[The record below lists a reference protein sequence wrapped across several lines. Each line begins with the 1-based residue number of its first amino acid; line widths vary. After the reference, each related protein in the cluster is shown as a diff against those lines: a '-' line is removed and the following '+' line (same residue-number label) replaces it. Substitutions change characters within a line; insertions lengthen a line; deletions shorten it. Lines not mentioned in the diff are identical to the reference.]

1 MQKYPFY
8 SALSLANDLFGVE
21 MSENQFETWGIV
33 AYQKIGNKES
43 LLKKVTLPVQKDNGK
58 FFIVKPCDL
67 SAVEMITIDMEDA
80 QFTSSIVD
88 RPGVYTQPVE
98 EFIENSKIDTHGLYM
113 SGKMIH
119 YTEIG
124 DRIYFNE
131 PYNRVNILYKSYVYD
146 SDNLPTLTQNE
157 MTAVAT
163 YCAYCHFYKIGLMTK
178 DSSTLQM
185 AQMLKKDW
193 TKACVDAR
201 QPEYMSQNEGQEIL
215 DAISSYDRH
224 LYNKTQKIVR

>member
-8 SALSLANDLFGVE
+8 SALSLTSDLFGVE

-58 FFIVKPCDL
+58 FYVTKPCDF
-67 SAVEMITIDMEDA
+67 SAVEMITISMEDA
-80 QFTSSIVD
+80 QFTSSVID
-88 RPGVYTQPVE
+88 YPGVYTQPIE
-98 EFIENSKIDTHGLYM
+98 EFIEGAKYDQHSLYM

-119 YTEIG
+119 YTESG
-124 DRIYFNE
+124 NKIYFNE
-131 PYNRVNILYKSYVYD
+131 PYQSINLLYKSYVYD
-146 SDNLPTLTQNE
+146 SDNLPFISEAE
-157 MTAVAT
+157 MVAIAT
-163 YCAYCHFYKIGLMTK
+163 YCAYCHHYKQGLMTK
-178 DSSTLQM
+178 DHSSVQL

-193 TKACVDAR
+193 MKACIDAR
-201 QPEYMSQNEGQEIL
+201 NPEYLSQNEGQEIL
-215 DAISSYDRH
+215 DAMTSYDRH